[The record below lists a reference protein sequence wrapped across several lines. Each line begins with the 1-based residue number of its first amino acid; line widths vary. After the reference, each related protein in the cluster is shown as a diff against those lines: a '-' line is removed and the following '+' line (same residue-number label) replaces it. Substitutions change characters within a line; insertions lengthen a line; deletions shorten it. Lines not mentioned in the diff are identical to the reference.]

1 MTTPA
6 RWEHSYQ
13 DLGTLYTSTAHS
25 ERASKPEWMAWNDSL
40 AEALNWPSAWA
51 KSDEALKA
59 FSGHSDLP
67 GTKPSASVYAGHQF
81 GQYNPQLGDGRAV
94 LLGEWVLEDGR
105 RYDVQLKGAGPTPYS
120 RGGDGL
126 SPVGPVV
133 REYLLSEAMHCLGVP
148 TTRALAAIATGDS
161 VFRND
166 REPGAVMVRVADSHL
181 RFGSIQYFAM
191 TRDGEGLQELVSYA
205 SHRHY
210 QAVIDAKDAR
220 TTAQQAEVLLEETV
234 KRIASLV
241 AHWQSLGFIHGVM
254 NTDNMLL
261 SGQTIDYGPCA
272 FVDTYKADAKF
283 SAIDSQGRYRL
294 SNQPGIAHWNTSV
307 LASCLLKVLND
318 QEDKA
323 IAFAQ
328 AVIDEYPRWYTEAYK
343 ARMAAKLGLDAFRED
358 DTALLDNF
366 LKTLE
371 TDSLDLT
378 LAYRWLTHEA
388 LEDSHHTPIH
398 QLFTPSDSLLA
409 WRSEWAR
416 RRAANKASSEEL
428 NARMQSAN
436 PVVIPR
442 NHQVAAA
449 IADAEVGDYEHL
461 EQAFQRWQSPFK
473 WTDNDLSWAATPAAS
488 ERVTRTFCGT

>member
-1 MTTPA
+1 MTNPA
-6 RWEHSYQ
+6 QWEHSYQ
-13 DLGTLYTSTAHS
+13 DLGTLYTSTAKS
-25 ERASKPEWMAWNDSL
+25 ERASSPEWMAWNDSL
-40 AEALNWPSAWA
+40 AETLNWPSAWA

-59 FSGHSDLP
+59 FSGHGDLP

-94 LLGEWVLEDGR
+94 LLGEWVVEDGR
-105 RYDVQLKGAGPTPYS
+105 RYDIQLKGAGPTPYS

-133 REYLLSEAMHCLGVP
+133 REYLLSEAMYRLGVP

-191 TRDGEGLQELVSYA
+191 TRDGEGLAELVSYA

-210 QAVIDAKDAR
+210 QAIIEAKEAV

-272 FVDTYKADAKF
+272 FVDSYKADAKF

-307 LASCLLKVLND
+307 LASCLLRVLNEE
-318 QEDKA
+318 EDKA

-328 AVIDEYPRWYTEAYK
+328 AVIDEFPRWYTEAYK

-366 LKTLE
+366 LQTLE
-371 TDSLDLT
+371 NDKLDLT

-398 QLFTPSDSLLA
+398 QLFTPSNSLLA
-409 WRSEWAR
+409 WRTEWAR
-416 RRAANKASSEEL
+416 RRAGNKASSEEL
-428 NARMQSAN
+428 NARMISAN

-449 IADAEVGDYEHL
+449 IAEAEVGDYGHL
-461 EQAFQRWQSPFK
+461 ERAFARWQSPFI
-473 WTDNDLSWAATPAAS
+473 WTDNDLSWAAAPDAS

>member
-1 MTTPA
+1 
-6 RWEHSYQ
+6 
-13 DLGTLYTSTAHS
+13 
-25 ERASKPEWMAWNDSL
+25 MAWNDSL
-40 AEALNWPSAWA
+40 TEALNWPSAWA

-94 LLGEWVLEDGR
+94 LLGEWVLDDGR

-191 TRDGEGLQELVSYA
+191 TRDGEGLEELVSYA

-328 AVIDEYPRWYTEAYK
+328 AVIDEYPRWYTDAYK

-371 TDSLDLT
+371 TDSRDLT

-409 WRSEWAR
+409 WRTEWAR

-449 IADAEVGDYEHL
+449 IADAEVGNYEHL

-473 WTDNDLSWAATPAAS
+473 WTDNDLLWAATPDAS